1 MFRIKPHIHQSL
13 SEGSKKPL
21 CAPGPRDSTETES
34 DLPVTVCMSPAEAR
48 VSSGHR
54 SAVGMGQQ
62 WAQVSSGHGG
72 DRGCGCT
79 QWISNSWDPTK
90 GLRNPREF
98 DFGGQCDLI
107 AELTQDWGN
116 RLLEG
121 TNKTLYAPESGRK

>member
-62 WAQVSSGHGG
+62 WAWVSSGHRSVVGTAG
-72 DRGCGCT
+72 TGAVGAH
-79 QWISNSWDPTK
+79 N
-90 GLRNPREF
+90 GF
-98 DFGGQCDLI
+98 
-107 AELTQDWGN
+107 LTLGIQQRD
-116 RLLEG
+116 
-121 TNKTLYAPESGRK
+121 